1 MTDYNDLVFRLRM
14 VFGEGIGDEVA
25 REMEKLRAELVECRA
40 FMNRYA
46 VHQITCNRN
55 PCTCG
60 LDDSWPTARK
70 GEGEK

>member
-1 MTDYNDLVFRLRM
+1 MSRLGQCVIDGKVHTLPRFYADAIVKLTD
-14 VFGEGIGDEVA
+14 
-25 REMEKLRAELVECRA
+25 ELAACRA

-60 LDDSWPTARK
+60 FDSSWPETRK
-70 GEGEK
+70 GEGE